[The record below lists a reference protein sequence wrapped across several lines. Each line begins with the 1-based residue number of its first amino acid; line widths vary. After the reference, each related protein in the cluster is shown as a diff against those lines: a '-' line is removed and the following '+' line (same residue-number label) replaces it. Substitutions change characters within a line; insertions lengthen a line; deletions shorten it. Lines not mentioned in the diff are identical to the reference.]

1 CCSTRWRSSSTLL
14 LGCLSSLAALSSSKG
29 CCARWSRTQWSCT
42 RLGAT
47 LLKATPVA
55 LLQSRLGPAYTWQG
69 WLPPGSAV
77 VIGNQRNE
85 IKELVASGSSSDS
98 HMFGDPSK
106 LESVKLHDLY
116 LIDLWNCDCLFLFSG
131 TDCVAWYPI
140 YRIPDGSFHAA
151 FLTYHSLGHFVHSGH
166 CLSEDVVSPVV
177 GLQTYNH
184 KGESWFQLWDM
195 NSKVVQSEDVNHSD
209 TSELIKERLRTLR
222 QTASVLARVV
232 VSKGNQRYVNRHPD
246 YNFFVSRS
254 GWRVLD

>member
-1 CCSTRWRSSSTLL
+1 MLL
-14 LGCLSSLAALSSSKG
+14 DETEKEFGYTIAG
-29 CCARWSRTQWSCT
+29 
-42 RLGAT
+42 
-47 LLKATPVA
+47 LLKLPCGVKLFQRVLCKVEQDATELHLPRCNFAKGHDYSIVA
-55 LLQSRLGPAYTWQG
+55 VQTGPSTHLVRMAA
-69 WLPPGSAV
+69 PGSAT
-77 VIGNQRNE
+77 VIRNQRNE

-98 HMFGDPSK
+98 RMFGEPSK
-106 LESVKLHDLY
+106 LESVKLHDLHPASWY
-116 LIDLWNCDCLFLFSG
+116 
-131 TDCVAWYPI
+131 CVAWYPI

-151 FLTYHSLGHFVHSGH
+151 FLTYHSLGHFVHRSSPESGH
-166 CLSEDVVSPVV
+166 GLSEDVVSPVA

-222 QTASVLARVV
+222 QTASVLARAV

-254 GWRVLD
+254 G